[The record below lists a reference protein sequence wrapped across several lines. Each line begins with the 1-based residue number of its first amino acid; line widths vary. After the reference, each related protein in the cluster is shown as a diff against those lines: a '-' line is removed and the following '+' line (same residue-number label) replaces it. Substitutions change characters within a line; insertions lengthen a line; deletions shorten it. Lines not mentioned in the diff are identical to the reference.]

1 MDGFYE
7 MTERHHY
14 RECGLDYVYLLNGFN
29 IEDGPYGP
37 GVAIEKADQLHD
49 VIALDVVRSPRA
61 LRGQE
66 VRFLR
71 SILDVSQAGLGDILG
86 KSRATVARWEAARNE
101 PVPGPDDRLV
111 RIIYALKAHQHE
123 AVEQILD
130 LLSRIDELEHQNAEF
145 EDTARGWTKKAA

>member
-1 MDGFYE
+1 

-29 IEDGPYGP
+29 IEHGPHGP
-37 GVAIEKADQLHD
+37 GVTIGKVDQLHN

-86 KSRATVARWEAARNE
+86 KSRATVARWEGARNE
-101 PVPGPDDRLV
+101 PIPGPDDRLI
-111 RIIYALKAHQHE
+111 RIFYALKAHQHE

-130 LLSRIDELEHQNAEF
+130 LLPLIDELEHPDAEF
-145 EDTARGWTKKAA
+145 EDTAHGWTKKAA